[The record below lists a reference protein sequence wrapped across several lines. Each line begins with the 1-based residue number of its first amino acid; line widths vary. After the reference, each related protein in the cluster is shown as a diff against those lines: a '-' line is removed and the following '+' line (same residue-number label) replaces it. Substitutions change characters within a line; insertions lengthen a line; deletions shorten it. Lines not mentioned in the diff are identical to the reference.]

1 MEVQEGVVML
11 KEKLIVHKMKKLV
24 LKLIKFGAK
33 LDTYNIPFELDYQ
46 NGTSLL
52 KNKRG
57 EENE

>member
-1 MEVQEGVVML
+1 MA

-57 EENE
+57 GENE

>member
-11 KEKLIVHKMKKLV
+11 KEKLIVYKVKKLV

-33 LDTYNIPFELDYQ
+33 LDTYNIPCELNYQ
-46 NGTSLL
+46 NSTSLL

-57 EENE
+57 GENE